1 MFGMTGAASP
11 IGPVQL
17 DGAKLAVKEI
27 NAAGGVTLGGKKVP
41 VEFVVRDDE
50 TKPDIAIRRFREL
63 LTEEKV
69 DLIVGQTFAPIS
81 GALNKEVKKTPV
93 LYFPVNVVALK
104 MFEKAEMAPST
115 FAPHGSAYAAGYAGA
130 GYIIKNLGIQT
141 SAAEDHLLGP
151 ASSGRTSGPAQRT
164 MKKYG
169 VQAEYLESPV
179 GTGGFTRSSP
189 RLRR

>member
-1 MFGMTGAASP
+1 MRMVKRIAIAGIALATALTLLPAGAGAATPAKIKVGFMFGMTGAASP

-27 NAAGGVTLGGKKVP
+27 NAAGGVMIDGKKVP

-50 TKPDIAIRRFREL
+50 SKPDIAIRRFREL

-69 DLIVGQTFAPIS
+69 NVIVGQTFAPIS

-104 MFEKAEMAPST
+104 
-115 FAPHGSAYAAGYAGA
+115 
-130 GYIIKNLGIQT
+130 
-141 SAAEDHLLGP
+141 
-151 ASSGRTSGPAQRT
+151 
-164 MKKYG
+164 
-169 VQAEYLESPV
+169 
-179 GTGGFTRSSP
+179 
-189 RLRR
+189 